1 MINAI
6 LTGIFNVIISL
17 VNVILSPIDTL
28 ISTYLPDL
36 ANGIS
41 AIGQLFATIGTS
53 IGWAISLTGISNACI
68 SLIVTYYVFKLTVP
82 MFFYLIK
89 LALAW
94 YNKLK
99 I

>member
-6 LTGIFNVIISL
+6 LTGIFNVVISL
-17 VNVILSPIDTL
+17 VSVILSPIDNL
-28 ISTYLPDL
+28 IVSYLPDL
-36 ANGIS
+36 SNGLS
-41 AIGQLFATIGTS
+41 AIGQLFSTIGTS
-53 IGWAISLTGISNACI
+53 IGWAISLIGISSECI
-68 SLIVTYYVFKLTVP
+68 ALIVTYYVFKLTVP
-82 MFFYLIK
+82 MLFYLIK